1 MENEIK
7 NENESKKINL
17 IKLILAI
24 AAELFIVAAIVWFF
38 DPFYQYHAPF
48 LGLEAVLN
56 DRDNQMP
63 GTVRNFDYDSV
74 LVGSS
79 VAENFDGDF
88 LDDIYGCRTLK
99 LIRASGSMADLLYYL
114 DMAQEEQNLKNV
126 FWCLDIFALES
137 STQVT
142 LYGEDIPRYLHTK
155 AVYDDL
161 PYLFNKEILL
171 EKIPTMLA
179 MAGQGINVGGNA
191 YNWSRDKVFNADRAM
206 LAYDRSGVAHGQ
218 EVEQIVSAALK
229 QNTSD
234 NIELLT
240 AQIEAH
246 PEITY
251 RFMFPPYS
259 MLWWDCAYVNGQL
272 EERLYILEETLPV
285 LLSFENVEV
294 YFFQANEE
302 IVCNLDNYMDMI
314 HYSPEVSQ
322 SMLEKMAAGEN
333 KIAPEDCRET
343 LDAIRELAFRITQED
358 IYRYY
363 P

>member
-1 MENEIK
+1 MENE
-7 NENESKKINL
+7 NKKKNL

-24 AAELFIVAAIVWFF
+24 AAELFVAAFIVWFF

-48 LGLEAVLN
+48 FGMEAVLN

-63 GTVRNFDYDSV
+63 GTVRNFEYDSV

-79 VAENFDGDF
+79 VAENFNSDY
-88 LDDIYGCRTLK
+88 LDETYGCSTLK

-114 DMAQEEQNLKNV
+114 DMAQKEQSLQNV
-126 FWCLDIFALES
+126 FWCLDIFALDS
-137 STQVT
+137 STEVT

-171 EKIPTMLA
+171 EKIPAALA
-179 MAGQGINVGGNA
+179 MAYQGINVGGNA
-191 YNWSRDKVFNADRAM
+191 YNWARDKEFSADRAM
-206 LAYDRSGVAHGQ
+206 LAYDKSSVEHGQ
-218 EVEQIVSAALK
+218 EIEQTVSAELK
-229 QNTSD
+229 QKTSD
-234 NIELLT
+234 NLELLKV
-240 AQIEAH
+240 QIEAH

-251 RFMFPPYS
+251 RFMIPPYS

-285 LLSFENVEV
+285 LLAYENVEV
-294 YFFQANEE
+294 HYFQSDEE
-302 IVCNLDNYMDMI
+302 IICNLDNYMDMI
-314 HYSPEVSQ
+314 HYSPYVSQ
-322 SMLEKMAAGEN
+322 SMLEKMAVGEN
-333 KIAPEDCRET
+333 KVTLDSYRET
-343 LDAIRELAFRITQED
+343 LDAMRELALRITQED

>member
-1 MENEIK
+1 MVD
-7 NENESKKINL
+7 ESKKKNL

-24 AAELFIVAAIVWFF
+24 FAELFMVVAVVWFF

-48 LGLEAVLN
+48 FGMEAVLN

-63 GTVRNFDYDSV
+63 GTVRNFSYDSV

-79 VAENFDGDF
+79 VAENFDSDF
-88 LDDIYGCRTLK
+88 LNDTYGCSTVK
-99 LIRASGSMADLLYYL
+99 LIKASGSMADLLYYL
-114 DMAQEEQNLKNV
+114 DMAQKEHDLKNV
-126 FWCLDIFALES
+126 FWCLDIFALDA
-137 STQVT
+137 STEVT
-142 LYGEDIPRYLHTK
+142 LYEKGIPRYLHTK

-171 EKIPTMLA
+171 EKIPAMLA

-191 YNWSRDKVFNADRAM
+191 YNWDRDKEFSASQAM
-206 LAYDRSGVAHGQ
+206 LAYDKGGVEHGQ
-218 EVEQIVSAALK
+218 ESEQTISTELK
-229 QNTSD
+229 QRTSD
-234 NIELLT
+234 NIKLLT

-251 RFMFPPYS
+251 RFMLPPYS

-285 LLSFENVEV
+285 LLAFENVEV
-294 YFFQANEE
+294 YFFQSDEE
-302 IVCNLDNYMDMI
+302 VVCNLDNYMDMI
-314 HYSPEVSQ
+314 HYSPEINQ
-322 SMLEKMAAGEN
+322 RMLEKMAAGEN
-333 KIAPEDCRET
+333 KVTPESCRET
-343 LDAIRELAFRITQED
+343 LDVMRELAMRITRED